1 MATNLV
7 QLVLQQLTPDM
18 VAKIATALGLDRALV
33 QKLISAAVPSLLASF
48 SDVAS
53 TPTGAGQFA
62 NALTQQQ
69 SGSLDS
75 ILASLGRG
83 SGADASVSAGSSM
96 LSGLFGGGALDTM
109 SQAIGEFSGTSKGTG
124 KTLLSIAGPMVLGAL
139 GQHARSAGLDTG
151 GLVSL
156 LSSQRQQITSAIP
169 AGLADRLTASGLL
182 DAEQDLR
189 SGATAAAGRVA
200 NAAQAGYASRGISGM
215 PWAYW
220 VLGAVV
226 LGGLAWYVLGSS
238 RDTVAELPRSAAN
251 APMATVGVA
260 PSDIT
265 IGNLTNRITTSV
277 DSLKS
282 VLPGIT
288 DAASAQSALPKL
300 KEATTQFGEI
310 GTLANRLPPET
321 RSALAK
327 LIAASM
333 PTINE
338 MCDKVLGTP
347 GVGSVAKPTI
357 DELRSKLNAL
367 SQA

>member
-18 VAKIATALGLDRALV
+18 ITKIATMLGLDRAIA
-33 QKLISAAVPSLLASF
+33 QKMISGAVPSLLAGF
-48 SDVAS
+48 ADVAS
-53 TPTGAGQFA
+53 TPAGAGQFA
-62 NALTQQQ
+62 NALTQQP
-69 SGSLDS
+69 SGSLDNV
-75 ILASLGRG
+75 LANLARG
-83 SGADASVSAGSSM
+83 SGTDSLASAGSSM
-96 LSGLFGGGALDTM
+96 LSGLFGGSALDTM
-109 SQAIGEFSGTSKGTG
+109 SQVIGEFSGTSKGTG
-124 KTLLSIAGPMVLGAL
+124 KTLLGILGPMVLGAL
-139 GQHARSAGLDTG
+139 GLHARSAGLDAG
-151 GLVSL
+151 GLASL
-156 LSSQRQQITSAIP
+156 LTSQRQQITSAIP
-169 AGLADRLTASGLL
+169 SGLADRLTAKGLL
-182 DAEQDLR
+182 DDAEQ
-189 SGATAAAGRVA
+189 GAAAAAGRVSSA
-200 NAAQAGYASRGISGM
+200 ARSQASNAGARVSGM

-226 LGGLAWYVLGSS
+226 LGGLAWYVLGTS
-238 RDTVAELPRSAAN
+238 RDTVAELPRPAAS
-251 APMATVGVA
+251 PPTATVGVA

-265 IGNLTNRITTSV
+265 IGNLTNRINSSV

-310 GTLANRLPPET
+310 GILANRLPPES

-327 LIAASM
+327 LVAAAM
-333 PTINE
+333 PAINE
-338 MCDKVLGTP
+338 MCDKVVGTP
-347 GVGSVAKPTI
+347 GVGAVAKPTI